1 MVYLCYIIVFQR
13 ASGVVQ
19 VEGKSS
25 LFTTIGNRITRTTY
39 TYSQYP
45 IRNSFWTENG
55 FLRISKY
62 NARRVEK
69 GQFNICWS
77 DLRSIMQRG
86 QRPPRG
92 QKKERIIIKEVL
104 GGR

>member
-25 LFTTIGNRITRTTY
+25 LFTTIENRSTRTTY

-45 IRNSFWTENG
+45 TKHSFWIDNG
-55 FLRISKY
+55 FPQNIKVQLRLH
-62 NARRVEK
+62 
-69 GQFNICWS
+69 CH
-77 DLRSIMQRG
+77 D
-86 QRPPRG
+86 
-92 QKKERIIIKEVL
+92 
-104 GGR
+104 